1 MKTKKTRNEI
11 RRDRI
16 LAIALLILL
25 AVFTLIICTFADAIT
40 NEVAVNSDSVV
51 VHQEEGQ
58 AVTVEDSEAS
68 DNIIE
73 AEPEPEPEPEI
84 DIYPVDLDPD
94 LQRYIIKTCEEYKI
108 NPSIVIAMC
117 FYESS
122 FNPDAVGDNGESM
135 GLMGIS
141 PRWCWPEMERL
152 NCPDMTDPYQ
162 NVTVGI
168 DIIARK
174 MAKYDGNPE
183 MALMAY
189 NAGDAG
195 AHRLW
200 FDKGIYS
207 TTYSSNIMNMSW
219 ALDNGEEF

>member
-16 LAIALLILL
+16 FATVCLILIT
-25 AVFTLIICTFADAIT
+25 AFMLIVCTIADAIT
-40 NEVAVNSDSVV
+40 KNVSVNRDSVV
-51 VHQEEGQ
+51 VYQEEGRP
-58 AVTVEDSEAS
+58 VPVEYSETS
-68 DNIIE
+68 DNIVE
-73 AEPEPEPEPEI
+73 AEPEPEPEI
-84 DIYPVDLDPD
+84 DIYPVNLDTD
-94 LQRYIIKTCEEYKI
+94 LQRYIIETCEKYTI
-108 NPSIVIAMC
+108 NPSIIIAMC

-122 FNPDAVGDNGESM
+122 FNADAIGDNGECM

-141 PRWCWPEMERL
+141 PKWCWPEMEKL
-152 NCPDMTDPYQ
+152 NCPDMRDPYQ

-168 DIIARK
+168 DIFAQK
-174 MAKYDGNPE
+174 LAKYDGNTD
-183 MALMAY
+183 MALMSY

-207 TTYSSNIMNMSW
+207 TTYSSNIINMSL

>member
-1 MKTKKTRNEI
+1 MKKTRNEI

-16 LAIALLILL
+16 FATACLILIT
-25 AVFTLIICTFADAIT
+25 AFILIVCTIADAIT
-40 NEVAVNSDSVV
+40 KNVAVNRDSVV
-51 VHQEEGQ
+51 VYQEEGR
-58 AVTVEDSEAS
+58 AVPVEYSEAS

-73 AEPEPEPEPEI
+73 AEPELEPEPEI
-84 DIYPVDLDPD
+84 DIYPVNLDAD
-94 LQRYIIKTCEEYKI
+94 LQRYIIETCEEYMI
-108 NPSIVIAMC
+108 NPSIIIAMC

-122 FNPDAVGDNGESM
+122 FNADAIGDNGECM

-141 PRWCWPEMERL
+141 PRWCWPEMEKL
-152 NCPDMTDPYQ
+152 NCPDMRDPYQ

-168 DIIARK
+168 DIFAQK
-174 MAKYDGNPE
+174 LAKYDGNTE
-183 MALMAY
+183 MALMSY

-207 TTYSSNIMNMSW
+207 TTYSSNIMNMSL

>member
-1 MKTKKTRNEI
+1 MKTNRTRNEI

-16 LAIALLILL
+16 FATTCLILL
-25 AVFTLIICTFADAIT
+25 AALILIVCTIAEAIT
-40 NEVAVNSDSVV
+40 KNVVVNRDSVV
-51 VHQEEGQ
+51 VYQEEGR
-58 AVTVEDSEAS
+58 AVPVEYLEAS
-68 DNIIE
+68 ENIV
-73 AEPEPEPEPEI
+73 EPEPEPEI
-84 DIYPVDLDPD
+84 DIYPVNLDAD
-94 LQRYIIKTCEEYKI
+94 LQRYIIETCKEYTI
-108 NPSIVIAMC
+108 NPSIIIAMC

-122 FNPDAVGDNGESM
+122 FNVDAIGDNGECM

-141 PRWCWPEMERL
+141 PRWCWPEMEKL
-152 NCPDMTDPYQ
+152 NCPDMRDPYQ

-168 DIIARK
+168 DILAQK

-183 MALMAY
+183 MALMSY

-207 TTYSSNIMNMSW
+207 TTYSSNIMNMSF

>member
-11 RRDRI
+11 CRGRI
-16 LAIALLILL
+16 FATACLILIT
-25 AVFTLIICTFADAIT
+25 AFILIVCTIADAIT
-40 NEVAVNSDSVV
+40 KNVAVNRDSVV
-51 VHQEEGQ
+51 VYQEEGQ
-58 AVTVEDSEAS
+58 PVPVEYSEAS
-68 DNIIE
+68 DQIVE
-73 AEPEPEPEPEI
+73 AEPEPEI
-84 DIYPVDLDPD
+84 DIYPVKLDAD
-94 LQRYIIKTCEEYKI
+94 LQRYIIETCEKYMI
-108 NPSIVIAMC
+108 NPSIIIAMC

-122 FNPDAVGDNGESM
+122 FNADAIGDNGECM

-141 PRWCWPEMERL
+141 PRWCWPEMEKL
-152 NCPDMTDPYQ
+152 NCPDMRDPYQ

-168 DIIARK
+168 DIFAQK
-174 MAKYDGNPE
+174 LAKYDGNTE
-183 MALMAY
+183 MALMSY

-207 TTYSSNIMNMSW
+207 TTYSSNIMNMSL

>member
-16 LAIALLILL
+16 FATACLILIT
-25 AVFTLIICTFADAIT
+25 AFILIVCTIADAIT
-40 NEVAVNSDSVV
+40 KNVV
-51 VHQEEGQ
+51 VNRDSMVVYQEEGQ
-58 AVTVEDSEAS
+58 PIPA

-73 AEPEPEPEPEI
+73 AESESEI
-84 DIYPVDLDPD
+84 DIYPVNLDAD
-94 LQRYIIKTCEEYKI
+94 LQRYIIETCEEYMI
-108 NPSIVIAMC
+108 NPSIIIAMC

-122 FNPDAVGDNGESM
+122 FNADAIGDNGEGM
-135 GLMGIS
+135 GLMGIN
-141 PRWCWPEMERL
+141 PRWCWPEMEKL
-152 NCPDMTDPYQ
+152 NCPDMRDPYQ

-168 DIIARK
+168 DICAQK
-174 MAKYDGNPE
+174 LAKYDGNTE
-183 MALMAY
+183 MALMSY

-207 TTYSSNIMNMSW
+207 TTYSSNIMNMSL

>member
-16 LAIALLILL
+16 FATACLILL
-25 AVFTLIICTFADAIT
+25 AAFTLVVCTIAEAIT
-40 NEVAVNSDSVV
+40 KNIAVNRDSIVV
-51 VHQEEGQ
+51 YQEEGR
-58 AVTVEDSEAS
+58 AVPVEYSEAS
-68 DNIIE
+68 ENIV
-73 AEPEPEPEPEI
+73 EPEPEPEI
-84 DIYPVDLDPD
+84 DIYPVNLDAD
-94 LQRYIIKTCEEYKI
+94 LQRYIIETCKEYQI

-122 FNPDAVGDNGESM
+122 FNADAIGDNGECM

-141 PRWCWPEMERL
+141 PRWCWPEMEKL
-152 NCPDMTDPYQ
+152 NCPDMRDPYQ

-168 DIIARK
+168 DILAQK

-183 MALMAY
+183 MALMSY

-207 TTYSSNIMNMSW
+207 TTYSSNIMNMSL

>member
-16 LAIALLILL
+16 LATACLILL
-25 AVFTLIICTFADAIT
+25 AAFTLIVCTITDAIT
-40 NEVAVNSDSVV
+40 KNVTINRDSMVV
-51 VHQEEGQ
+51 YQEEGQ
-58 AVTVEDSEAS
+58 PVPTDGIVEA
-68 DNIIE
+68 
-73 AEPEPEPEPEI
+73 EPEPEI
-84 DIYPVDLDPD
+84 DIYPVNLDAN
-94 LQRYIIKTCEEYKI
+94 LQRHIIETCEEYTI
-108 NPSIVIAMC
+108 NPSIIIAMC

-122 FNPDAVGDNGESM
+122 FNADAIGDNGAGM
-135 GLMGIS
+135 GLMGIN
-141 PRWCWPEMERL
+141 PRWCWPEMEKL
-152 NCPDMTDPYQ
+152 NCPDMRDPYQ

-168 DIIARK
+168 DIFAQK
-174 MAKYDGNPE
+174 LAKYDGNIE
-183 MALMAY
+183 MALMSY

-207 TTYSSNIMNMSW
+207 TTYSNNIINMSL

>member
-16 LAIALLILL
+16 FTAACLILL
-25 AVFTLIICTFADAIT
+25 AAFTLIICTFADAVT
-40 NEVAVNSDSVV
+40 NNVAVNSDSVV
-51 VHQEEGQ
+51 
-58 AVTVEDSEAS
+58 SEAS
-68 DNIIE
+68 DNIV
-73 AEPEPEPEPEI
+73 EPEPEQEPELEI

-94 LQRYIIKTCEEYKI
+94 LQRYIIKTCEKYKI

-200 FDKGIYS
+200 FDNGIYS

-219 ALDNGEEF
+219 ALDHGEEF

>member
-1 MKTKKTRNEI
+1 MRTNRTRNEI

-16 LAIALLILL
+16 LATACLILL
-25 AVFTLIICTFADAIT
+25 AAFTLIVCTIADTIT
-40 NEVAVNSDSVV
+40 KNVAVNRDSVV
-51 VHQEEGQ
+51 VYQEEGRP
-58 AVTVEDSEAS
+58 VPVEYSEIS
-68 DNIIE
+68 DNIVE
-73 AEPEPEPEPEI
+73 AEPESEI
-84 DIYPVDLDPD
+84 DIYPVDLDAD
-94 LQRYIIKTCEEYKI
+94 LQRYIIETCKEYQI

-122 FNPDAVGDNGESM
+122 FNADAVGDNGEGM
-135 GLMGIS
+135 GLMGIN
-141 PRWCWPEMERL
+141 PRWCWPEMEKL
-152 NCPDMTDPYQ
+152 ICPDMRDPYQ

-168 DIIARK
+168 DILAQK

-183 MALMAY
+183 MALMSY

-207 TTYSSNIMNMSW
+207 TTYSSNIMNMSF

>member
-16 LAIALLILL
+16 FATACLILIT
-25 AVFTLIICTFADAIT
+25 AFILIVCTIADAIT
-40 NEVAVNSDSVV
+40 NNVAVNKDSVV
-51 VHQEEGQ
+51 VYQEEGRP
-58 AVTVEDSEAS
+58 VPVEYSEAS
-68 DNIIE
+68 DNIVE
-73 AEPEPEPEPEI
+73 VEPEPEI
-84 DIYPVDLDPD
+84 DIYPVNLDAD
-94 LQRYIIKTCEEYKI
+94 LQRYIIETCEEYMI
-108 NPSIVIAMC
+108 NPSIIIAMC

-122 FNPDAVGDNGESM
+122 FNTDAIGDNGECM

-141 PRWCWPEMERL
+141 PRWCWPEMEKL
-152 NCPDMTDPYQ
+152 SCTDMRDPYQ

-168 DIIARK
+168 DIFAQK
-174 MAKYDGNPE
+174 LAKYDGNTE
-183 MALMAY
+183 MALMSY

-207 TTYSSNIMNMSW
+207 TTYSSNIINMSL

>member
-1 MKTKKTRNEI
+1 MRTNKTRNEI

-16 LAIALLILL
+16 LATACLILL
-25 AVFTLIICTFADAIT
+25 AALVLVVCTIAEAIT
-40 NEVAVNSDSVV
+40 KNIAVNRDSIVV
-51 VHQEEGQ
+51 YQEEGQ
-58 AVTVEDSEAS
+58 DIPVDYSEPI
-68 DNIIE
+68 DEIIE
-73 AEPEPEPEPEI
+73 QEPEI
-84 DIYPVDLDPD
+84 DIYPVNLDAD
-94 LQRYIIKTCEEYKI
+94 LQRYIIETCKEYQI
-108 NPSIVIAMC
+108 NPSVVIAMC

-122 FNPDAVGDNGESM
+122 FNADAVGDNGEGM
-135 GLMGIS
+135 GLMGIN
-141 PRWCWPEMERL
+141 PRWCWPEMEKL
-152 NCPDMTDPYQ
+152 NCPDMRDPYQ

-168 DIIARK
+168 DILAQK

-183 MALMAY
+183 MALMSY

-207 TTYSSNIMNMSW
+207 TTYSSNIMNMSL

>member
-1 MKTKKTRNEI
+1 MKTNRTRNEI

-16 LAIALLILL
+16 LATACLILL
-25 AVFTLIICTFADAIT
+25 AALVLVVCTIAEAIT
-40 NEVAVNSDSVV
+40 KNIAVNRDSVV
-51 VHQEEGQ
+51 VYQEEGQ
-58 AVTVEDSEAS
+58 DIPVDYSEPA
-68 DNIIE
+68 NETIE
-73 AEPEPEPEPEI
+73 AEPEI
-84 DIYPVDLDPD
+84 DIYPVDLDAD
-94 LQRYIIKTCEEYKI
+94 LQRYIIETCKEYQI

-122 FNPDAVGDNGESM
+122 FNTDAIGDNGEGM
-135 GLMGIS
+135 GLMGIN
-141 PRWCWPEMERL
+141 PRWCWPEMEKL
-152 NCPDMTDPYQ
+152 NCPDMRDPYQ

-168 DIIARK
+168 DILAQK
-174 MAKYDGNPE
+174 LAKYDGNPE
-183 MALMAY
+183 MALMSY

-207 TTYSSNIMNMSW
+207 TTYSSNIMNMSL

>member
-16 LAIALLILL
+16 FATSCLILI
-25 AVFTLIICTFADAIT
+25 AAFTLIVCTIADAIT
-40 NEVAVNSDSVV
+40 KNVAVNRDSVV
-51 VHQEEGQ
+51 VYQEEGQ
-58 AVTVEDSEAS
+58 PVPVEYSES
-68 DNIIE
+68 SENIV
-73 AEPEPEPEPEI
+73 EPEPEPEI
-84 DIYPVDLDPD
+84 DIYPVNLDAD
-94 LQRYIIKTCEEYKI
+94 LQRYIIETCEEYTI
-108 NPSIVIAMC
+108 NPSIIIAMC

-122 FNPDAVGDNGESM
+122 FNADAIGDNGECM

-141 PRWCWPEMERL
+141 PRWCWPEMEKL
-152 NCPDMTDPYQ
+152 NCPDMRDPYQ

-168 DIIARK
+168 DIFAQK
-174 MAKYDGNPE
+174 LAKYDWNTE
-183 MALMAY
+183 MALMSY

-207 TTYSSNIMNMSW
+207 TTYSSNIMNMSL

>member
-16 LAIALLILL
+16 FATACLILI
-25 AVFTLIICTFADAIT
+25 AAFTLIVCTIADAIT
-40 NEVAVNSDSVV
+40 KNVAVNRDSVV
-51 VHQEEGQ
+51 VYQEEGRS
-58 AVTVEDSEAS
+58 VPVEYSEAS
-68 DNIIE
+68 YNIV
-73 AEPEPEPEPEI
+73 EPEPEPEI
-84 DIYPVDLDPD
+84 DIYPVNLDAD
-94 LQRYIIKTCEEYKI
+94 LQRHIIETCEKYTI
-108 NPSIVIAMC
+108 NPSIIIAMC

-122 FNPDAVGDNGESM
+122 FNADAIGDNGEGM
-135 GLMGIS
+135 GLMGIN
-141 PRWCWPEMERL
+141 PRWCWPEIEKL
-152 NCPDMTDPYQ
+152 NCPDMRDPYQ

-168 DIIARK
+168 DIFAQK
-174 MAKYDGNPE
+174 LAKYDGNTE
-183 MALMAY
+183 MALMSY

-207 TTYSSNIMNMSW
+207 TTYSSNIMNMSL

>member
-16 LAIALLILL
+16 FATACLILL
-25 AVFTLIICTFADAIT
+25 AAFTLIVCTIADAIT
-40 NEVAVNSDSVV
+40 KNVVVNRDSVV
-51 VHQEEGQ
+51 VYQEEGRP
-58 AVTVEDSEAS
+58 VPVEYSEAS
-68 DNIIE
+68 ENIIE
-73 AEPEPEPEPEI
+73 AEPEPSPEI
-84 DIYPVDLDPD
+84 DIYPVNLDAD
-94 LQRYIIKTCEEYKI
+94 LQRYIIETCEEYMI
-108 NPSIVIAMC
+108 NPSIIIAMC

-122 FNPDAVGDNGESM
+122 FNADAIGDNGECM

-141 PRWCWPEMERL
+141 PRWCWPEMEKL
-152 NCPDMTDPYQ
+152 NCPDMRDPYQ

-168 DIIARK
+168 DIFAQK
-174 MAKYDGNPE
+174 LAKYDGNTE
-183 MALMAY
+183 IALMAY

-207 TTYSSNIMNMSW
+207 TTYSSNIMNMSL

>member
-16 LAIALLILL
+16 LATACLILL
-25 AVFTLIICTFADAIT
+25 AALVLVVCTIAEAIT
-40 NEVAVNSDSVV
+40 KNIAVNRDSIVV
-51 VHQEEGQ
+51 YQEEGRDIP
-58 AVTVEDSEAS
+58 VDYSEVP
-68 DNIIE
+68 NVV
-73 AEPEPEPEPEI
+73 EPEPEPEI
-84 DIYPVDLDPD
+84 DIYPVDLDAD
-94 LQRYIIKTCEEYKI
+94 LQRYIIKTCKEYQI
-108 NPSIVIAMC
+108 NPSVVIAMC

-122 FNPDAVGDNGESM
+122 FNADAIGDNGEGM
-135 GLMGIS
+135 GLMGIN
-141 PRWCWPEMERL
+141 PRWCWPEMEKL
-152 NCPDMTDPYQ
+152 NCPDMRDPYQ

-168 DIIARK
+168 DILAQK

-183 MALMAY
+183 MALMSY

-207 TTYSSNIMNMSW
+207 TTYSSNIINMSL

>member
-1 MKTKKTRNEI
+1 MKTNRTRNEI

-16 LAIALLILL
+16 LATACLILL
-25 AVFTLIICTFADAIT
+25 AALVLVVCTIAEAIT
-40 NEVAVNSDSVV
+40 KNVSANRYSIVV
-51 VHQEEGQ
+51 YREEGQ
-58 AVTVEDSEAS
+58 DIPVDYSEPV
-68 DNIIE
+68 DEVIE
-73 AEPEPEPEPEI
+73 QEPEI
-84 DIYPVDLDPD
+84 DIYPVDLDAD
-94 LQRYIIKTCEEYKI
+94 LQRYIIETCKEYQI

-122 FNPDAVGDNGESM
+122 FNTDAIGDNGEGM
-135 GLMGIS
+135 GLMGIN
-141 PRWCWPEMERL
+141 PRWCWPEMEKL
-152 NCPDMTDPYQ
+152 NCPDMKDPYQ

-168 DIIARK
+168 DILAQK
-174 MAKYDGNPE
+174 MVKYDGNPE
-183 MALMAY
+183 MALMSY

-207 TTYSSNIMNMSW
+207 TTYSSNIMNMSF

>member
-16 LAIALLILL
+16 FATVCLILITT
-25 AVFTLIICTFADAIT
+25 FILIVCTIADAIT
-40 NEVAVNSDSVV
+40 KNVTVNRDSVV
-51 VHQEEGQ
+51 VYQEEGRP
-58 AVTVEDSEAS
+58 VPVEYSEVS
-68 DNIIE
+68 DNIV
-73 AEPEPEPEPEI
+73 EPEPEPEI
-84 DIYPVDLDPD
+84 DIYPVNLDAD
-94 LQRYIIKTCEEYKI
+94 LQRYIIETCEEYMI
-108 NPSIVIAMC
+108 NPSIIIAMC

-122 FNPDAVGDNGESM
+122 FNTDAIGDNGECM
-135 GLMGIS
+135 GLMGIN
-141 PRWCWPEMERL
+141 PRWCWPEMEKL
-152 NCPDMTDPYQ
+152 NCSDMRDPYQ

-168 DIIARK
+168 DIFAQK
-174 MAKYDGNPE
+174 LAKYDGNTE
-183 MALMAY
+183 MALMSY

-207 TTYSSNIMNMSW
+207 TTYSSNIMNMSL

>member
-16 LAIALLILL
+16 FATACLVLIA
-25 AVFTLIICTFADAIT
+25 AFTLIVFTIADAIT
-40 NEVAVNSDSVV
+40 KNVSVNRDSVV
-51 VHQEEGQ
+51 VYQEEGRP
-58 AVTVEDSEAS
+58 VPVEYSEAS
-68 DNIIE
+68 DDIIE
-73 AEPEPEPEPEI
+73 TEPEPEI
-84 DIYPVDLDPD
+84 DIYPVNLDAD
-94 LQRYIIKTCEEYKI
+94 LQRYIIETCEEYMI
-108 NPSIVIAMC
+108 NPSIIIAMC

-122 FNPDAVGDNGESM
+122 FNADAIGDNGECM

-141 PRWCWPEMERL
+141 PRWCWPEMEKL
-152 NCPDMTDPYQ
+152 NCPDMRDPYQ

-168 DIIARK
+168 DIFAQK
-174 MAKYDGNPE
+174 LAKYDGNTE
-183 MALMAY
+183 MALMSY

-207 TTYSSNIMNMSW
+207 TTYSSNIINMSL

>member
-11 RRDRI
+11 HRDRI
-16 LAIALLILL
+16 FTTACLILL
-25 AVFTLIICTFADAIT
+25 AAFTFIICTFADAIT
-40 NEVAVNSDSVV
+40 NDVAVNRDSVV
-51 VHQEEGQ
+51 
-58 AVTVEDSEAS
+58 SEAS
-68 DNIIE
+68 DNIVE
-73 AEPEPEPEPEI
+73 AEPEPEPEI

-94 LQRYIIKTCEEYKI
+94 LQRYIIKTCEKYKI

-200 FDKGIYS
+200 FDNGIYS

-219 ALDNGEEF
+219 ALDHGEEF

>member
-16 LAIALLILL
+16 FATACLILIT
-25 AVFTLIICTFADAIT
+25 AFTLIACTIADTIT
-40 NEVAVNSDSVV
+40 KNIAVNRDSVV
-51 VHQEEGQ
+51 VYQEEGRDIP
-58 AVTVEDSEAS
+58 VDYSEPA
-68 DNIIE
+68 NETIE
-73 AEPEPEPEPEI
+73 AEPEI
-84 DIYPVDLDPD
+84 DIYPVDLDAD
-94 LQRYIIKTCEEYKI
+94 LQRYIIKTCKEYQI
-108 NPSIVIAMC
+108 NPSVVIAMC

-122 FNPDAVGDNGESM
+122 FNADAVGDNGEGM
-135 GLMGIS
+135 GLMGIN
-141 PRWCWPEMERL
+141 PRWCWPEMEKL
-152 NCPDMTDPYQ
+152 NCPDMKDPYQ

-168 DIIARK
+168 DILAQK

-183 MALMAY
+183 MALMSY

-207 TTYSSNIMNMSW
+207 TTYSSNIMNMSF

>member
-1 MKTKKTRNEI
+1 MKTNRTRNEI

-16 LAIALLILL
+16 LATACLILL
-25 AVFTLIICTFADAIT
+25 AALVLVVCTIAEAIT
-40 NEVAVNSDSVV
+40 KNVAANRDSIVV
-51 VHQEEGQ
+51 YQEEGRDIP
-58 AVTVEDSEAS
+58 VDYSES
-68 DNIIE
+68 IDEII
-73 AEPEPEPEPEI
+73 EPEPEI
-84 DIYPVDLDPD
+84 DIYPVDLDAD
-94 LQRYIIKTCEEYKI
+94 LQRYIIETCKEYQI
-108 NPSIVIAMC
+108 NPSVVIAMC

-122 FNPDAVGDNGESM
+122 FNADAVGDNGEGM
-135 GLMGIS
+135 GLMGIN
-141 PRWCWPEMERL
+141 PRWCWPEMEKL
-152 NCPDMTDPYQ
+152 NCPDMRDPYQ

-168 DIIARK
+168 DILAQK

-183 MALMAY
+183 MALMSY

-207 TTYSSNIMNMSW
+207 TTYSSNIMNMSF

>member
-1 MKTKKTRNEI
+1 MKKTRNEI

-16 LAIALLILL
+16 FATACLILIT
-25 AVFTLIICTFADAIT
+25 AFTLIVCTIADAIT
-40 NEVAVNSDSVV
+40 KNVSVNRDSVV
-51 VHQEEGQ
+51 VYQEEGRE
-58 AVTVEDSEAS
+58 VPVEYSEAS
-68 DNIIE
+68 ENIV
-73 AEPEPEPEPEI
+73 EPEPEPEI
-84 DIYPVDLDPD
+84 DIYPVNLDAD
-94 LQRYIIKTCEEYKI
+94 LQRYIIETCEKYTI
-108 NPSIVIAMC
+108 NPSIIIAMC

-122 FNPDAVGDNGESM
+122 FNIDAIGDNGECM

-141 PRWCWPEMERL
+141 PRWCWPEMEKL
-152 NCPDMTDPYQ
+152 NCPDMRDPYQ

-168 DIIARK
+168 DIFAQK
-174 MAKYDGNPE
+174 LAKYDGNTE
-183 MALMAY
+183 MALMSY

-219 ALDNGEEF
+219 DLDHGEEF

>member
-16 LAIALLILL
+16 FATSCLILL
-25 AVFTLIICTFADAIT
+25 AAFTLIVCTIADAIT
-40 NEVAVNSDSVV
+40 KNVSVNRDSVV
-51 VHQEEGQ
+51 VYQEEGRP
-58 AVTVEDSEAS
+58 VPVEYSETS

-73 AEPEPEPEPEI
+73 TELEPEI
-84 DIYPVDLDPD
+84 DIYPINLDAD
-94 LQRYIIKTCEEYKI
+94 LQRYIIETCEEYTI
-108 NPSIVIAMC
+108 NPSIIIAMC

-122 FNPDAVGDNGESM
+122 FNADAIGDNGECM

-141 PRWCWPEMERL
+141 PRWCWPEMEKL
-152 NCPDMTDPYQ
+152 NCPDMRDPYQ

-168 DIIARK
+168 DIFAQK
-174 MAKYDGNPE
+174 LAKYDGNTE
-183 MALMAY
+183 MALMSY

-207 TTYSSNIMNMSW
+207 TTYSSNIMNMSL

>member
-16 LAIALLILL
+16 FTAACLILL
-25 AVFTLIICTFADAIT
+25 ASFTLIICTFADAIT
-40 NEVAVNSDSVV
+40 NDVAVNRDSVV
-51 VHQEEGQ
+51 
-58 AVTVEDSEAS
+58 SEAS
-68 DNIIE
+68 DNIVE

-174 MAKYDGNPE
+174 MVKYDGNPE

-200 FDKGIYS
+200 FDNGIYS

-219 ALDNGEEF
+219 ALDHGEEF